1 MSILGVIVRT
11 RLCDRAGVAQ
21 ALQQLPGLELAES
34 LHASS
39 DGRLVVVIE
48 DTPGGSAAA
57 SMAAIALWPRVLN
70 TSLVYEYSGPDAPA
84 PTSAIEQRL
93 DWRCSLA
100 DMAQAQPEPHPA
112 DTPSLPKAVPYTVPN
127 TVPKPLPQSTRNPPC
142 PTPAVTS
149 SSTRP

>member
-11 RLCDRAGVAQ
+11 RLRDRAGVAL

-48 DTPGGSAAA
+48 DTPGCSAAA
-57 SMAAIALWPRVLN
+57 CMARIALWPPVLN

-84 PTSAIEQRL
+84 PTGAIEQRL

-100 DMAQAQPEPHPA
+100 DMAQAQRWPRLI
-112 DTPSLPKAVPYTVPN
+112 DTTKLPKP
-127 TVPKPLPQSTRNPPC
+127 VPKPVLQPKPQSTRNPPC

>member
-48 DTPGGSAAA
+48 DTPGCSAAA
-57 SMAAIALWPRVLN
+57 SMAGIALWPRVLN

-84 PTSAIEQRL
+84 PTSAIEHRL
-93 DWRCSLA
+93 DWRCNLA
-100 DMAQAQPEPHPA
+100 DMAQAQAQPEPGPA
-112 DTPSLPKAVPYTVPN
+112 DSHALSKAVPN
-127 TVPKPLPQSTRNPPC
+127 AVPKPLPQPTRSPPC
-142 PTPAVTS
+142 PTPAATS
-149 SSTRP
+149 SNTRP